1 MLENFLL
8 VLVLKKPAVTTMKNF
23 HPDVLMSAVMK
34 VCEREVLDKLNAL
47 VEDFIDPLQFD
58 YRENR
63 HCKCSLTHSE

>member
-1 MLENFLL
+1 MLENFLHC
-8 VLVLKKPAVTTMKNF
+8 PGAEETSVTTMNNL

-34 VCEREVLDKLNAL
+34 VCKREVLDKLAAL
-47 VEDFIDPLQFD
+47 VKDFIDPLQFA